1 MGGEPRA
8 LICGGQRVFPGC
20 PTGPPPC
27 RDLPSALSVHDHK
40 EDLRKR
46 LSFTTHKLEMV
57 EMEFDSTRQYLE
69 TELRR
74 AQEELD
80 KFTDKLR
87 RIQSSYATLQRINQ
101 DLEDKMHRTTQHH
114 EEENRV
120 LSREVLVLNNHL
132 MEAKITL
139 EKLRKDN
146 DLYRKD
152 CNLAAQLL
160 QCSTSHHRAHKMSE
174 LPLEFQERIGSHFEE
189 LGRGGGVPA
198 GMCQSP
204 YSDSV
209 PTSVIAKILEKPEP
223 GSSCPATRSPSPQ
236 IPDGDF
242 HSGTG
247 STARLDRRLSYK
259 TSDLYCSDTALYCPE
274 RWQDAERRQS
284 VDLNGTRLFQLHAQ
298 TSADS
303 NPDEEAFHSGSFSP
317 EETPSPA
324 FRPRDK
330 FGTGSLPASSSYS
343 SFSLA
348 SDDKG
353 AVVGVE
359 GGCGRAGSG
368 TLSASH
374 QVLYVD
380 WRDGGGGGEYEHVK
394 GLSSHKKDSAS
405 FHKSQS
411 IQHMAPPRSPRQ
423 GVSPAY
429 TRTASCF
436 SEPYHSSSPRL
447 TSSHSMGSALA
458 LAHACGGGGGGGRGG
473 GVDRAADVHVLEDE
487 LSSRWRQMS
496 VDDVNTFSSSYHNL
510 TGRASPY
517 SFSERHFAVGPSGKS
532 KAGPLYSSFREGDD
546 VFHSLLLDQ
555 CFDEGSPSPGRGA
568 ASRSK
573 RPLSEHRKQEKSSVL
588 RTQESQ
594 DSECS
599 LFLSSGSAKEKE
611 NGGRAG
617 AAAVGKSRDYVNL
630 SAHSSPESLRL
641 SSLEASSLQHFPC
654 PRPSSRPRPSSS
666 SALSIGPKLPKKTSP
681 RYQKFGSTGLMR
693 KDSLTK
699 AQLYGTLLN

>member
-1 MGGEPRA
+1 
-8 LICGGQRVFPGC
+8 
-20 PTGPPPC
+20 
-27 RDLPSALSVHDHK
+27 
-40 EDLRKR
+40 
-46 LSFTTHKLEMV
+46 
-57 EMEFDSTRQYLE
+57 
-69 TELRR
+69 
-74 AQEELD
+74 
-80 KFTDKLR
+80 
-87 RIQSSYATLQRINQ
+87 
-101 DLEDKMHRTTQHH
+101 
-114 EEENRV
+114 
-120 LSREVLVLNNHL
+120 
-132 MEAKITL
+132 
-139 EKLRKDN
+139 
-146 DLYRKD
+146 
-152 CNLAAQLL
+152 
-160 QCSTSHHRAHKMSE
+160 
-174 LPLEFQERIGSHFEE
+174 
-189 LGRGGGVPA
+189 
-198 GMCQSP
+198 MCQSP

-236 IPDGDF
+236 IPDGHF
-242 HSGTG
+242 LSGTG
-247 STARLDRRLSYK
+247 STDQLNRRVAAYK

-274 RWQDAERRQS
+274 RWQDGERRQS
-284 VDLNGTRLFQLHAQ
+284 VDLNGARLLQLHAQ
-298 TSADS
+298 NSADS

-317 EETPSPA
+317 HETPSP
-324 FRPRDK
+324 FHPHNK

-359 GGCGRAGSG
+359 GGCGRAGG
-368 TLSASH
+368 GGGGGGGALSASH

-380 WRDGGGGGEYEHVK
+380 WRDGGSGEYKRGK
-394 GLSSHKKDSAS
+394 GLSSCEKDATS
-405 FHKSQS
+405 FHKSHS
-411 IQHMAPPRSPRQ
+411 IQHMAPTRSPQQ

-447 TSSHSMGSALA
+447 TSSHSMGSTLA
-458 LAHACGGGGGGGRGG
+458 LAHACGGGSGGSGGGGGRGG
-473 GVDRAADVHVLEDE
+473 GVERTANAHVLEDE

-496 VDDVNTFSSSYHNL
+496 VDDMNTFSSSSYHNL
-510 TGRASPY
+510 AGRASPY

-555 CFDEGSPSPGRGA
+555 CFEAGSPSPGRGPA
-568 ASRSK
+568 AGSK
-573 RPLSEHRKQEKSSVL
+573 RPLSEHRKQEKSSGL
-588 RTQESQ
+588 RREDSL

-599 LFLSSGSAKEKE
+599 LFLSGSANEKE
-611 NGGRAG
+611 NSGRAAAAAA
-617 AAAVGKSRDYVNL
+617 AAAVSKSRDYVNL

-666 SALSIGPKLPKKTSP
+666 SALSIGPKLPRKTSA